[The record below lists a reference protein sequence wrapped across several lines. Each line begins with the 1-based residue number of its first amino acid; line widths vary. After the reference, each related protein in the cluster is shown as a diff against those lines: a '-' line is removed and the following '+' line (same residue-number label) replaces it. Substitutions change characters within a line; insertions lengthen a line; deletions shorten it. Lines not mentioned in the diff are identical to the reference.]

1 MNDMDNKEFGAFIDV
16 IERQYPRQQPL
27 NDVQKGMFWLSLQKF
42 SLDDCMAAFVLHCES
57 KDGEWK
63 PQVCHITK
71 SLKNTE
77 VSIRSTF
84 NDFFKH
90 KEVKDERAIKIY
102 KQMGGREMHKLPEYV
117 TNKKEDLFVE
127 LYMAEE
133 SQETFAELPNK
144 LKTKLIGVKK

>member
-16 IERQYPRQQPL
+16 IEKQYPRQQPL

-77 VSIRSTF
+77 VSIRSIF

-90 KEVKDERAIKIY
+90 REVDDKRALKIY
-102 KQMGGREMHKLPEYV
+102 SQMGGREMHKLPEYV
-117 TNKKEDLFVE
+117 TKKKKTCL
-127 LYMAEE
+127 LSYIWPKNHRKL
-133 SQETFAELPNK
+133 LPNFP
-144 LKTKLIGVKK
+144 IN